1 MDFALTALFITIFVD
16 QWMKNKDHIP
26 AVIGV
31 VVTLICLLVFGSSSF
46 LIPSMIIILG
56 LIFIKMKKE
65 ESSPKEKEGAS

>member
-26 AVIGV
+26 AIIGV
-31 VVTLICLLVFGSSSF
+31 AVTLICLLVFGSSSF

-65 ESSPKEKEGAS
+65 ETSLKEKEGAS

>member
-16 QWMKNKDHIP
+16 QWIKNKDHIP

>member
-1 MDFALTALFITIFVD
+1 MDFARTALFITIFVG